1 MACLQQRWPPEGPGK
16 GKHPLLSILPACLP
30 EAAADRVCLQATA
43 VAATSDK
50 VQPAAA
56 LPRELQQLVTTF
68 SSVGAVYGCL
78 ALSNALEADLEVHG
92 EVPML
97 EFGGFQSRI
106 LTIFMLLLRGQFLQE
121 MLLQPASISRGDN
134 PRLLVRCISA

>member
-16 GKHPLLSILPACLP
+16 CKHPLLSILPACLP

-92 EVPML
+92 EVPTL
-97 EFGGFQSRI
+97 EFGGFPKSHSDN
-106 LTIFMLLLRGQFLQE
+106 FHVAA
-121 MLLQPASISRGDN
+121 PWAISTRNAVAAGFN
-134 PRLLVRCISA
+134 EQV